1 MFFKGLYVC
10 QQLAGVQERTHG
22 VDHRH
27 RGVMRK
33 SLNVLLACGTD
44 HDDVDHLRQHP
55 SKIFQRLT
63 APNLRIA
70 GAEKNNLGP
79 HLCEARLERYPST
92 GAAHG
97 QNQCAG
103 FAN

>member
-1 MFFKGLYVC
+1 MAHVVVAITQKGHRLALNGTAMFFKGLYVC
-10 QQLAGVQERTHG
+10 QQLAWVQERTHG

-63 APNLRIA
+63 AR
-70 GAEKNNLGP
+70 
-79 HLCEARLERYPST
+79 
-92 GAAHG
+92 
-97 QNQCAG
+97 Q
-103 FAN
+103 FAYRQD

>member
-1 MFFKGLYVC
+1 MGR
-10 QQLAGVQERTHG
+10 ATHG

-63 APNLRIA
+63 APNLCIA
-70 GAEKNNLGP
+70 GTEKITFTP
-79 HLCEARLERYPST
+79 I
-92 GAAHG
+92 
-97 QNQCAG
+97 CAKP
-103 FAN
+103 ASNATRVRVLLMVKINAPVLPTKD